1 MKMQQQPI
9 YPKLTRF
16 QRGLPLRESKTYAP
30 FRATQ
35 LWNSIVSH
43 LKENVEVKRRRH
55 IMKYYNSC
63 FTGCSAVETV
73 FSYLTADKEIFSG
86 NISRDQAVKVCQ
98 TMLDKKI
105 FEVVPVFMRNGYTNS
120 SKKPIFED
128 SSSKLYRFVQNCS
141 SPTPTS
147 QHNDS
152 MSSTEGVDL
161 DEHNKSMEIETIPR
175 RISLDPSF
183 MFRSSNK
190 EEPPTPQPLMRVR
203 STGSIQLF
211 QSSPIPMKP
220 VTTLSAALKDDA
232 LRQVSLCE
240 LLRLLDIHI
249 LDGFLAHLHMEDGSR
264 QNGWTNYGLS
274 FANCASPM
282 FGKRSHDPFLTAA
295 MDCLAT
301 SMHDLPGLRKDGFCV
316 PLTLEEKQHLFQ
328 TVVNHYKKL
337 DEPLLS
343 TWDLDFHLS
352 IRNMILNGFEE
363 KAKQAFHLYSL
374 VLPRFQKEKLIRI
387 LSFIQMVIHDE
398 ELQQCSQMYSTHPVV
413 RAFTD
418 SILRHPLM
426 AHELAVIVVS
436 FFLDNNGLLSDPP
449 PKYIQDNVNHILSEI
464 QAGNHVPYQPPRFS
478 RPVSLK
484 EYENVGQ
491 ECTNSSLVLMMNS
504 IIDNVHLSLKEK
516 KNKLKH
522 FQKHHPE
529 LYKQN
534 FANML

>member
-1 MKMQQQPI
+1 MQQQPI

-16 QRGLPLRESKTYAP
+16 ERGLPLRESRTYAP

-35 LWNSIVSH
+35 IWNSIVAY

-63 FTGCSAVETV
+63 FTGCSAVDTV
-73 FSYLTADKEIFSG
+73 YAYLTTDKEVFSG
-86 NISRDQAVKVCQ
+86 NISRDKAVKVCQ
-98 TMLDKKI
+98 TILDKKI
-105 FEVVPVFMRNGYTNS
+105 FEAVSVFVRNSYTNS

-128 SSSKLYRFVQNCS
+128 SNSKLYRFVQNTS
-141 SPTPTS
+141 SPTTTS
-147 QHNDS
+147 QQNDS
-152 MSSTEGVDL
+152 ISSIEGIEL
-161 DEHNKSMEIETIPR
+161 EENNKSMETDPISR
-175 RISLDPSF
+175 RISLDPSLIF
-183 MFRSSNK
+183 HSRNTD
-190 EEPPTPQPLMRVR
+190 EPTTPQPLMRVR

-211 QSSPIPMKP
+211 QSTPITKKQES
-220 VTTLSAALKDDA
+220 TLSVGLKDDV

-274 FANCASPM
+274 YATCASPM

-301 SMHDLPGLRKDGFCV
+301 STQDLPGLRKEGFCV
-316 PLTLEEKQHLFQ
+316 PLSLEEKQHLFE
-328 TVVNHYKKL
+328 TVVNHYKNL

-343 TWDLDFHLS
+343 SWDLDFHLS

-363 KAKQAFHLYSL
+363 KAKHAFHLYSL
-374 VLPRFQKEKLIRI
+374 ILPRFQKEKLIRI
-387 LSFIQMVIHDE
+387 LNFIQIVTHDE
-398 ELQQCSQMYSTHPVV
+398 ELQQCSQMYSTHPVIRV
-413 RAFTD
+413 FTD

-436 FFLDNNGLLSDPP
+436 FFLDNYGLLSDPP

-464 QAGNHVPYQPPRFS
+464 EAGKHVPYQPPRFS
-478 RPVSLK
+478 RPVSVV
-484 EYENVGQ
+484 EYEQVGQ

-504 IIDNVHLSLKEK
+504 IIDNVQLSLKEK
-516 KNKLKH
+516 KSKLKH

-529 LYKQN
+529 LYKKH
-534 FANML
+534 FANMV